1 MGQRASNP
9 LQAVAYGHA
18 GAYDASG
25 VMPYALN
32 RYIELTPLAVAL
44 WKRLSKA
51 YTLASEIQK
60 LPKVSIN
67 LMLDEAHNEPTF
79 FRDITRGF
87 YRTAVSPHAKFPLIA
102 RMRYGVALCDL
113 RQIQH
118 DHYGHLDATGKR
130 NVKKARRLGYRFE
143 PFDFNSHLDAATRI
157 HRSSIIRQG
166 RPVHGWMFEEARAHR
181 NPPSRSPLHDYPYF
195 GIFQG
200 DTLVAY
206 AACLIAGELCM
217 IQTIYGHAQFHSDG
231 IIPLLLTS
239 ISDHLKTH
247 HPQVVYY
254 AYGTYYG
261 ATPSMQRF
269 KRKFLF
275 EPHCVNWRLG

>member
-1 MGQRASNP
+1 
-9 LQAVAYGHA
+9 
-18 GAYDASG
+18 
-25 VMPYALN
+25 MPYALN
-32 RYIELTPLAVAL
+32 RFIALTPRAVTL

-51 YTLASEIQK
+51 SALAREIHA
-60 LPKVSIN
+60 LPTVSIN
-67 LMLDEAHNEPTF
+67 LMLEATNGAPPF
-79 FRDITRGF
+79 FRDVTIGF
-87 YRTAVSPHAKFPLIA
+87 YRTVCGPHAKFPLIA
-102 RMRYGVALCDL
+102 RMRYGVAVCDL

-118 DHYGHLDATGKR
+118 DHYGHLDSAGKR
-130 NVKKARRLGYRFE
+130 NVKKARRLGYRFA
-143 PFDFNSHLDAATRI
+143 PFDFNAHLDAATRI
-157 HRSSIIRQG
+157 HRSSVVRQG
-166 RPVHGWMFEEARAHR
+166 RQVHDWMLDEAKAHA
-181 NPPSRSPLHDYPYF
+181 NPPSQSHLHAYPYF

-239 ISDHLKTH
+239 ISDHLKSH
-247 HPQVVYY
+247 HPQVAYY

-275 EPHCVNWRLG
+275 EPCCVNWHLS

>member
-1 MGQRASNP
+1 MGQRAANP
-9 LQAVAYGHA
+9 FHAVAYGAA
-18 GAYDASG
+18 GARYASG

-44 WKRLSKA
+44 WKRLAKA
-51 YTLASEIQK
+51 SALASEIQK
-60 LPKVSIN
+60 SPKVSIN
-67 LMLDEAHNEPTF
+67 LMLEAARHEPSF
-79 FRDITRGF
+79 FSEITLGF
-87 YRTAVSPHAKFPLIA
+87 YRMAVSPHAKFPLVA

-113 RQIQH
+113 RQIDH
-118 DHYGHLDATGKR
+118 DHYGHLDSAGKR
-130 NVKKARRLGYRFE
+130 NVKKARRLGYRFA
-143 PFDFNSHLDAATRI
+143 PFDFNAHLDAVTSI
-157 HRSSIIRQG
+157 HRSSHVRQG
-166 RPVHGWMFEEARAHR
+166 RQVHRWMLDKAVPHR

-217 IQTIYGHAQFHSDG
+217 IQTIYGHAQFHADG

-254 AYGTYYG
+254 GYGTYYG

-275 EPHCVNWRLG
+275 EPCRVNWHLG